1 MSTATHQA
9 LIRQMNELEVKT
21 GQLAIWGLGQM
32 GVALK
37 GAGSGIVYIDPV
49 LTNVVV
55 ERVPETAAFF
65 QRAFPAPLLPE
76 EITNA
81 SLVLCTHEH
90 LDHTDPLTLGPI
102 AQASPRARFVASA
115 WAGSALDEADILS
128 ERREYPQVGQQLDFG
143 AVKVT
148 GVAAAHEKVETN
160 PVMGNR
166 FFSFHLQ
173 FDGVSFFHSGD
184 TVMHPAYISQIK
196 QAGGVDVAFLAANGR
211 DARRDSYNITGNLQ
225 PVEAV
230 WLAQEIGADLLI
242 GGHNDLFTWNTV
254 RQGGLADAVQ
264 QVNPRQKFCTLQPGQ
279 LLFYIR

>member
-1 MSTATHQA
+1 
-9 LIRQMNELEVKT
+9 MNELEVKP

-37 GAGSGIVYIDPV
+37 GAGSGVVYIDPV

-90 LDHTDPLTLGPI
+90 LDHADPLTLGPLG
-102 AQASPRARFVASA
+102 QASPQARVISSA
-115 WAGSALDEADILS
+115 WAGSALDEADIDS
-128 ERREYPQVGQQLDFG
+128 TRREYPQVGVPLDFG

-148 GVAAAHEKVETN
+148 GVAAAHEQVESNT
-160 PVMGNR
+160 VMGNR
-166 FFSFHLQ
+166 YFSYLLQ

-184 TVMHPAYISQIK
+184 TVMHPAYVSQIK
-196 QAGGVDVAFLAANGR
+196 QAGAVDVAFLAANGR
-211 DARRDSYNITGNLQ
+211 DARRDSYNITGNLL
-225 PVEAV
+225 PVEAA
-230 WLAQEIGADLLI
+230 WLAGEIGADLLI

-254 RQGGLADAVQ
+254 RPGDLADAVQ
-264 QVNPRQKFCTLQPGQ
+264 LINPRQKFCTLQPGQ
-279 LLFYIR
+279 LHFYIR